1 MSAKRRLQSIG
12 ALIRDLR
19 EERGFSQSEF
29 AKKLKTSQ
37 SAIAR
42 LEAGEQNLST
52 ETLSKMSAALNRDII
67 QISDRSLTIK
77 IEGGR
82 RLFGT
87 VTTHASK
94 NGAVG
99 LLCASLLN
107 RGTTILK
114 NMPRIEEVYRLIEV
128 LQSIG
133 VSVRWVPSSP
143 AEAKRL
149 CGASV
154 EIKVPEKLN
163 LDAIN
168 VASAGKTRSVIML
181 LGPLLHHARRFTLP
195 HPGGCRL
202 GNRDVRPHL
211 LALAQLG
218 AKIKTRS
225 KDYLATHKGL
235 SFARN
240 KWLSPS
246 SKGQSFVEIILY
258 ESGDTVTEN
267 VLMAAARIP
276 GKIVIKYASA
286 NYQVQDVCFFLQQ
299 LGVKIEGI
307 GTTTLTV
314 EGAPEL
320 DKKVSY
326 TVSEDPIEAMFFI
339 AAAILTRSSIRI
351 NRAPIN
357 FLELELLKLKEM
369 GFRYKIVKVYKGEN
383 GQTNLVDLVSYPS
396 RLTALPD
403 KIEARPYPGLNI
415 DNLPFFAAIATQARG
430 TTLIH
435 DWVYEGRTVHYK
447 ELDKLGA
454 ETLLADPHR
463 IYITGP
469 TKLRAAEVVCPP
481 ALRPAAIVLI
491 AMLAAEGTSILR
503 NIYSINRGYEGI
515 IDRLNALGAR
525 IKILRSL

>member
-1 MSAKRRLQSIG
+1 MSAKLRLQSIG

-19 EERGFSQSEF
+19 EERGYSQLEL
-29 AKKLKTSQ
+29 AKKLKSSQ

-52 ETLSKMSAALNRDII
+52 ETLSKISAALNRDII
-67 QISDRSLTIK
+67 RISDKSLNIEV
-77 IEGGR
+77 EGGR
-82 RLFGT
+82 RLSGT

-133 VSVRWVPSSP
+133 VSVKW
-143 AEAKRL
+143 AEN
-149 CGASV
+149 SV

-163 LDAIN
+163 LDGIN
-168 VASAGKTRSVIML
+168 GESAGKTRSVIML
-181 LGPLLHHARRFTLP
+181 LGPLLHCAKRFSIP

-211 LALAQLG
+211 LALAGLG

-225 KDYLATHKGL
+225 KDYLVTRKGL

-240 KWLSPS
+240 R
-246 SKGQSFVEIILY
+246 GQSLSDKEQSFAEIILY

-267 VLMAAARIP
+267 VLTAAARIP
-276 GKIVIKYASA
+276 GRTVIKYASA
-286 NYQVQDVCFFLQQ
+286 NYQVQDVCFFLQE
-299 LGVKIEGI
+299 LGVKIEGV
-307 GTTTLTV
+307 GTTTLSV
-314 EGAPEL
+314 EGVPEI

-339 AAAILTRSSIRI
+339 AAAILTRSSVRI
-351 NRAPIN
+351 NRAPID
-357 FLELELLKLKEM
+357 FLELELLKLTEM
-369 GFRYKIVKVYKGEN
+369 GFRYKILKAYKAEN
-383 GQTNLVDLVSYPS
+383 GRTNLVDLKTYPS
-396 RLTALPD
+396 RLTALPE

-454 ETLLADPHR
+454 ETMLADPHR

-469 TKLRAAEVVCPP
+469 TKLRGAEVVCPP
-481 ALRPAAIVLI
+481 ALRPAAIVLV

-515 IDRLNALGAR
+515 IERLNGLGAR